1 MAKYTNKEQTQ
12 VESQGWHGAEAD
24 LIRLGYLDK
33 DEPIEPYQ
41 EPVPT
46 GQDKIY
52 ELEQQQT
59 ARLLRNAALGDQ
71 YAIDKLQ
78 SIESGIAALRE
89 EIKA

>member
-1 MAKYTNKEQTQ
+1 MAKYTNKEHTS
-12 VESQGWHGAEAD
+12 VESNGWNGAKAD

-46 GQDKIY
+46 VQDKIY
-52 ELEQQQT
+52 ELEAQQT
-59 ARLLRNAALGDQ
+59 ARLVRNAALGDQ

-78 SIESGIAALRE
+78 RIESDIAALRE
-89 EIKA
+89 EI

>member
-1 MAKYTNKEQTQ
+1 MAKYTNKEHTQ
-12 VESQGWHGAEAD
+12 VESKGWHGTEAD

-33 DEPIEPYQ
+33 DEPIEPYS
-41 EPVPT
+41 EPVPSA
-46 GQDKIY
+46 QDKIN